1 MIVVKNHLKP
11 VHVDHSG
18 GDVLLKTIFF
28 WLDDKNHL
36 KPVHVDDGGGDGDD
50 DTEQRREK
58 ADAAAEFDLEQ
69 NILNS
74 SGFNL
79 Y

>member
-1 MIVVKNHLKP
+1 M
-11 VHVDHSG
+11 
-18 GDVLLKTIFF
+18 
-28 WLDDKNHL
+28 
-36 KPVHVDDGGGDGDD
+36 DDGGGDGDD